1 MPLLLPRYSTAKART
16 SSCIAVDAAV
26 HEAGPDAR
34 RWRLRRM
41 MRNWHGWR
49 GDCLRAPDA
58 VGADHGAIATPR
70 SLVVALPRSEMAD
83 VHAARPRPTGTG
95 VARASVSSGARRL

>member
-1 MPLLLPRYSTAKART
+1 MQLSLPHYSTAKART

-34 RWRLRRM
+34 QSRISQM

-58 VGADHGAIATPR
+58 VNADHGAIATPR
-70 SLVVALPRSEMAD
+70 SSVVALQRSEIAHA
-83 VHAARPRPTGTG
+83 HAARPRPTGTG
-95 VARASVSSGARRL
+95 VARTSISSGAHRL